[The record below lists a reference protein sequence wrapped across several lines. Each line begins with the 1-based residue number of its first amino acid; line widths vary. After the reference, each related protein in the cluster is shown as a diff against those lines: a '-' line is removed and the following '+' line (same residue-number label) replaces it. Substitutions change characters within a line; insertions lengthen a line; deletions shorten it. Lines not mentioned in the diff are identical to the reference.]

1 MSLHGL
7 SLASSVLPV
16 LTIMKPAEMR
26 REKKDAGI
34 IPCGRG
40 KMKHGSGKI
49 TFLIMSK
56 DIVFTHLLVFGPSVM
71 LLFGVKIITGC
82 PLAVGVDWIFVCNVC
97 DLLIE
102 L

>member
-1 MSLHGL
+1 MSLRGL
-7 SLASSVLPV
+7 SLASSVSPV

-34 IPCGRG
+34 ICCGRG
-40 KMKHGSGKI
+40 KMKHGSGEI
-49 TFLIMSK
+49 TK
-56 DIVFTHLLVFGPSVM
+56 DIVFTHLLVLGPSAM

-82 PLAVGVDWIFVCNVC
+82 PLVVGVFRIFVCNFS